1 MLMSQECEVN
11 NANANKNATIAAE
24 QDKPF
29 NVFLDISCDWLK
41 TQYAV
46 S

>member
-1 MLMSQECEVN
+1 MSQKSEMVN
-11 NANANKNATIAAE
+11 DDANVTFTADK
-24 QDKPF
+24 DKPF
-29 NVFLDISCDWLK
+29 NVLLDISCDELK